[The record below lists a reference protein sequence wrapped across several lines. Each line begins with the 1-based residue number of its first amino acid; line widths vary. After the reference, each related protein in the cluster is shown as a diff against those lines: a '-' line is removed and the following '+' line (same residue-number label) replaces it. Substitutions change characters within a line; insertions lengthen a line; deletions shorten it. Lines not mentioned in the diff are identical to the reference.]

1 MKNLAAALVASLA
14 LVAGTF
20 AAVAPASAAVR
31 DDGAHHARH
40 TKQDDG
46 PRHVAHPRARHR

>member
-20 AAVAPASAAVR
+20 ATVAPASAVVR
-31 DDGAHHARH
+31 DGAHHARH
-40 TKQDDG
+40 TAKDDPAG
-46 PRHVAHPRARHR
+46 HVAHPRKRHG